1 MFAKEWD
8 RIRCVQYDKVKSK
21 CVKMKKLSTIYDEF
35 LKAENVL
42 IELNIEEYINIARK
56 IIKNNQFQR
65 NRVKNS
71 TSIYYLLRNDL
82 KKLCT
87 IPTIVLALKGDD
99 LSHDKASNPFDE
111 VDNLMILDGLQRTY
125 SLIEVYDELE
135 QDAKEQFERFKNH
148 LIRVELYVGISRT
161 GILYRM
167 LTLNTGQ
174 TPMTKRHEIEILYS
188 DYLSLNLSDGVC
200 LDTETSAKSSSKA
213 VGTYNFNFAIEGFCS
228 LLEGDESQLT
238 KKDLLVTVQELEKVS
253 QDDYKKDLFKHFL
266 ITYNALAKKLDEL
279 TDSWVLNKVI
289 PYKSIYAKSIPE
301 FMNKAQTFSA
311 FGAAVGQMSS
321 FDAFSTL
328 SILQSKMSK
337 LMASSGETLFF
348 GSVLEKMEYIKQ
360 HAKRIGDGQRLF
372 LKYFFCYLF
381 NADSSTSFDL
391 SKSLDK
397 AFFEYKKETENG
409 TKL

>member
-1 MFAKEWD
+1 
-8 RIRCVQYDKVKSK
+8 
-21 CVKMKKLSTIYDEF
+21 MKILSMIYDEF

-42 IELNIEEYINIARK
+42 IEINIEEYLNVARK

-65 NRVKNS
+65 NRVKSS
-71 TSIYYLLRNDL
+71 TSIYSLLRNDL

-99 LSHDKASNPFDE
+99 QSHDKACNPFDDP
-111 VDNLMILDGLQRTY
+111 DNLMILDGLQRTY
-125 SLIEVYDELE
+125 SLIEVYEEFE
-135 QDAKEQFERFKNH
+135 QSDKEQFERFKNH
-148 LIRVELYVGISRT
+148 LIRVEVYEGISRT

-188 DYLSLNLSDGVC
+188 DYLSLDLGDGVC
-200 LDTETSAKSSSKA
+200 LNTETSAKSSSKA

-238 KKDLLVTVQELEKVS
+238 KKDLLVTVQELEKVC
-253 QDDYKKDLFKHFL
+253 QDDYKKDLFKQFL
-266 ITYNALAKKLDEL
+266 ITYNGFAKKLDEV
-279 TDSWVLNKVI
+279 TGSWVLGKNP
-289 PYKSIYAKSIPE
+289 PYKSIFAKSVPE

-311 FGAAVGQMSS
+311 FGAAVGKMSS

-328 SILQSKMSK
+328 SSIQSKLPM
-337 LMASSGETLFF
+337 LMTSFGKMLFF
-348 GSVLEKMEYIKQ
+348 SSVLEKMEYIKQ

-372 LKYFFCYLF
+372 LKYFFFYLF
-381 NADSSTSFDL
+381 NADSATSFDL

-397 AFFEYKKETENG
+397 AFLEYKKETENG